1 MTSSPTRS
9 ASKPSSLTDS
19 LARPRILHRGT
30 SSSSSSSS
38 SLSTRDARFKAAL
51 LCENLG
57 ITTNHGSTNGTADP
71 QEAGPSLHAVDETQD
86 EDVGDPAELD
96 TRGSTLEVTNASGSR
111 GLAFGTSAA
120 VMMTPGSAGNM
131 LSSGVPGTSKDVEM
145 ARLRTQ
151 LREMAARNAVLE
163 KDKRMLVQAAA
174 EEQRKRDASG
184 FDARQVEEMEA
195 AFARSVSCVL
205 NCIVGR
211 TVLTV
216 AATLSIAQSRSIIGQ
231 VTPETNAVPDIGC
244 QLT

>member
-1 MTSSPTRS
+1 
-9 ASKPSSLTDS
+9 
-19 LARPRILHRGT
+19 
-30 SSSSSSSS
+30 
-38 SLSTRDARFKAAL
+38 
-51 LCENLG
+51 
-57 ITTNHGSTNGTADP
+57 
-71 QEAGPSLHAVDETQD
+71 
-86 EDVGDPAELD
+86 
-96 TRGSTLEVTNASGSR
+96 
-111 GLAFGTSAA
+111 
-120 VMMTPGSAGNM
+120 MMTPGSAGNM